1 MTDYLETIRLTRVM
15 EELPR
20 PESFI
25 VDNFFGDRI
34 TMTEQKFAIEDVLD
48 RHDKLAPFVHPQN
61 LPVRMTLRGTEV
73 KEYAPAYIQFEH
85 ELNPHDYQSRTVGE
99 AIGGSLSPEA
109 RLLKDKA
116 RIQKA
121 HKALL
126 ENRLEWM
133 GMKTLLDG
141 GYTIENSAA
150 KDKAKD
156 TPDGIDF
163 GREAVLE
170 PAALTGDNRWYIA
183 SSNSAGSTSD
193 VLKDIQD
200 MLDTGARET
209 GAKYNVMLCG
219 KNALRG
225 LLKNQDFVD
234 LMNKDYRNGETSN
247 FILAPRPRHGAMLHG
262 RFNNELEVWT
272 YDNTYYDDA
281 TDARVSYM
289 DDNKVIFID
298 TTQFMGGVA
307 FGFIQDFN
315 IMAAT
320 EVFTRS
326 YMTTPPKEREVIFS
340 QSAPLV
346 FPGRIN
352 ATAVMEV
359 AG

>member
-1 MTDYLETIRLTRVM
+1 MRQLT
-15 EELPR
+15 
-20 PESFI
+20 F
-25 VDNFFGDRI
+25 
-34 TMTEQKFAIEDVLD
+34 
-48 RHDKLAPFVHPQN
+48 
-61 LPVRMTLRGTEV
+61 
-73 KEYAPAYIQFEH
+73 QFEH
-85 ELNPHDYQSRTVGE
+85 ELVHMIIKIEQLVKLLVVLY
-99 AIGGSLSPEA
+99 LLKA

-141 GYTIENSAA
+141 GYTIEDSAA
-150 KDKAKD
+150 KDKAKY
-156 TPDGIDF
+156 TPDVIDF

-200 MLDTGARET
+200 MLDTGLEGRA

-247 FILAPRPRHGAMLHG
+247 FILAPRPRHGAILHG
-262 RFNNELEVWT
+262 RFNNDLKWT
-272 YDNTYYDDA
+272 CLTIHIM
-281 TDARVSYM
+281 TMRQMHQRVLY
-289 DDNKVIFID
+289 
-298 TTQFMGGVA
+298 
-307 FGFIQDFN
+307 
-315 IMAAT
+315 
-320 EVFTRS
+320 E
-326 YMTTPPKEREVIFS
+326 
-340 QSAPLV
+340 
-346 FPGRIN
+346 
-352 ATAVMEV
+352 
-359 AG
+359 